1 MKVLLHSI
9 LLNDLWL
16 HLSSLLQKE
25 RLIGYSSC
33 TGHGWKREKIGEEV
47 NNRLKIDIAKIFNVH
62 PFAREII
69 EQLENAG
76 FEAVIVG
83 GVVRDSIRELIEDDY
98 QFLPDDIDIATSALP
113 TEVKQVF
120 SHLKIISVGEEFGVL
135 LLVAPDG
142 REYEVATF
150 RVEEGYDGRW
160 PAEVELIRDLKGDIL
175 RRDLT
180 VNGLAATGDGWVI
193 DYVGGIADLKK
204 KVIRAIGDPEKRFAE
219 DYLRMMRAIRCACS
233 LKGTIDHDTSAAIRT
248 NAAHILSISW
258 ERISDEL
265 FRILCTDSSFYGL
278 QLLDDH
284 GLLSYILP
292 EVTATKGVAQPEEYH
307 PEGDVYT
314 HTLRAIDVADGFVKD
329 PVVKLAILLHDIGKE
344 YAYKQSGGANMG
356 GHCAVGAR
364 MAKEIG
370 KRLRLSRDDM
380 ARIDFLVR
388 HHMRIADFPK
398 MGRGKQIRFISE
410 GAVKNQQRMAQ
421 RFPLFFDLLK
431 VLIADCEASA
441 HRSAGWLPII
451 SETLRVIDHID
462 RVCGLNRAREIINGH
477 DILALGVKPGPQIG
491 QLLESIHD
499 RILAG
504 EITSRPRAL
513 SEARRLVHQI

>member
-1 MKVLLHSI
+1 MDNK
-9 LLNDLWL
+9 
-16 HLSSLLQKE
+16 LQ
-25 RLIGYSSC
+25 
-33 TGHGWKREKIGEEV
+33 
-47 NNRLKIDIAKIFNVH
+47 IDINKIFNVH
-62 PFAREII
+62 PFAGEII
-69 EQLENAG
+69 EQLEHAG

-113 TEVKQVF
+113 AEVKQIF
-120 SHLKIISVGEEFGVL
+120 SHLNIVSIGEEFGVL

-142 REYEVATF
+142 KEYEVATF
-150 RVEEGYDGRW
+150 RVEGGYDGRW
-160 PAEVELIRDLKGDIL
+160 PAEVELVRDLKGDIL

-180 VNGLAATGDGWVI
+180 INGLAATVDGWVI
-193 DYVGGIADLKK
+193 DYVGGITDLKK
-204 KVIRAIGDPEKRFAE
+204 KVIRAIGAPEQRFAE
-219 DYLRMMRAIRCACS
+219 DYLRMMRAIRCACI
-233 LKGTIDHDTSAAIRT
+233 LKGTINRDTSAAIRA
-248 NAAHILSISW
+248 NAAHISSISW
-258 ERISDEL
+258 ERITDEL
-265 FRILCTDSSFYGL
+265 FRILRTDNSFHGL

-284 GLLSYILP
+284 GLLSHILP

-314 HTLRAIDVADGFVKD
+314 HTMKAIDIADGFVKD

-344 YAYKQSGGANMG
+344 YAFEQSGGVNMG

-364 MAKEIG
+364 MAKQIS
-370 KRLRLSRDDM
+370 KRLRLSRDNT

-398 MGRGKQIRFISE
+398 MGRGKQVRFISE
-410 GAVKNQQRMAQ
+410 GAVDGQQATAQ

-441 HRSAGWLPII
+441 HRSTGWLPII
-451 SETLRVIDHID
+451 SETLRVVDHID
-462 RVCGLNRAREIINGH
+462 RVCGMKRAREIINGH
-477 DILALGVKPGPQIG
+477 DILSLGVKPGPQIG

-504 EITSRPRAL
+504 EITARQQAL